1 MEKNAPFI
9 ENFSVSSECSVRAV
23 VCPGACVEMQCFFF
37 SFLPFLILISE
48 YLMVTQA
55 SKKPR

>member
-37 SFLPFLILISE
+37 FFALSDTDI
-48 YLMVTQA
+48 
-55 SKKPR
+55 